1 MALKAILFDLD
12 GTLVPMDQDVFVGD
26 YFKRISTKLAPYGYE
41 PKQFVDTIWKG
52 TYAMIKNNSDKC
64 NEQIFW
70 DYAKTVYGEKILA
83 DKPLFDE
90 FYETEFDKVKAV
102 CGFNPQAAKTV
113 RKLKEMGYKVAL
125 ATNPIFPEHATRWR
139 INWAGLTPDDFEFYT
154 TYENINSCKPN
165 PAYYIE
171 CAARIGCKP
180 EECLMVGNDVGDDMV
195 AESIGMKVFLLTDC
209 LINKNNEDISNYP
222 NGSFDE
228 LMEYIM
234 HNAQLHNR
242 KVW

>member
-1 MALKAILFDLD
+1 MSIKAILFDLD

-26 YFKRISTKLAPYGYE
+26 YFKRISTKLAPHGYE
-41 PKQFVDTIWKG
+41 PKQFVETIWKG

-64 NEQIFW
+64 NEEVFW

-90 FYETEFDKVKAV
+90 FYEQEFDKVKAV
-102 CGFNPQAAKTV
+102 CGFNPQAAETV
-113 RKLKEMGYKVAL
+113 HKLKELGYKVAL
-125 ATNPIFPEHATRWR
+125 ATNPIFPERDTRWR
-139 INWAGLTPDDFEFYT
+139 ITWAGLTPDDFEFYT

-209 LINKNNEDISNYP
+209 LINKTENDISKYP

-234 HNAQLHNR
+234 KN
-242 KVW
+242 K